1 MSQQNVEPLAMLSKI
16 LQDSHGDF
24 MRSALAEA
32 LRQFMEAEVRGLTG
46 ANYGEKDPN
55 RQAQRNGYRERAL
68 ETRVG
73 TVDLAIPKLRRGS
86 YLPSFIQ
93 PRRRWE
99 KAFVNVVAEA
109 YVHGVSTRKVEDLV
123 EAMGAQGMSK
133 SEVSRMAQTLD
144 EQVKTFRERPLN
156 DHTWPY
162 IWLDA
167 IYLKVRDA
175 GRVRSK
181 AVLVA
186 FGVSDEGFR
195 EVLGLEV
202 AYGEMESAWSG
213 FLESLVRR
221 GLRGVELV
229 ISDAHSGLR
238 AAIRRVLNGT
248 TWQRCTVHFL
258 RNVLS
263 RLPRKAHGLA
273 SAAIR
278 NIFRQPT
285 LEDAKA
291 AVGRAIELLE
301 AKWPDAA
308 ELLTNAEE
316 DVLAFMHFPEQ
327 HWRQLRSTNPLERL
341 NKEIRRRTD
350 VVGIFPN
357 DAATIRLVGMLLV
370 EQNDEW
376 LVGRRY
382 FSLASMALITGS
394 AVVPPPALEAV

>member
-1 MSQQNVEPLAMLSKI
+1 
-16 LQDSHGDF
+16 
-24 MRSALAEA
+24 
-32 LRQFMEAEVRGLTG
+32 
-46 ANYGEKDPN
+46 
-55 RQAQRNGYRERAL
+55 
-68 ETRVG
+68 
-73 TVDLAIPKLRRGS
+73 
-86 YLPSFIQ
+86 
-93 PRRRWE
+93 
-99 KAFVNVVAEA
+99 
-109 YVHGVSTRKVEDLV
+109 
-123 EAMGAQGMSK
+123 MGAQGMSK
-133 SEVSRMAQTLD
+133 SEVSRMAQALD
-144 EQVKTFRERPLN
+144 EQVETFRQRPLS
-156 DHTWPY
+156 DHIWPY
-162 IWLDA
+162 VWLDA

-221 GLRGVELV
+221 GLGGVELV
-229 ISDAHSGLR
+229 VSDAHSGLR

-285 LEDAKA
+285 LDDAKA

-308 ELLTNAEE
+308 ELLRDAEE
-316 DVLAFMHFPEQ
+316 DVLAFMSFPEQ

-394 AVVPPPALEAV
+394 ASTYPSASLSPRVHRSVNGSAAPTSCSTAAS